1 VFSWEKE
8 YQIMTYWFSEVG
20 DFPEKLERMDLKR
33 KKAKKNFSNI
43 IV

>member
-1 VFSWEKE
+1 VFFWKKE
-8 YQIMTYWFSEVG
+8 YQTMTYWFSEVG
-20 DFPEKLERMDLKR
+20 DSPERLERMELKR

>member
-1 VFSWEKE
+1 MK
-8 YQIMTYWFSEVG
+8 YATMTYWFSEAG
-20 DFPEKLERMDLKR
+20 DSPEKQERMELKR